1 MNSMAHSMFGP
12 KCSLGESPDK
22 CSPGGLLAVTGWT
35 RRVSATHMT
44 MNLEVT
50 TAPTD
55 VKARLRAAVRMGKL
69 TLLIKRDPLY
79 QACQAC

>member
-1 MNSMAHSMFGP
+1 M
-12 KCSLGESPDK
+12 GESPDK
-22 CSPGGLLAVTGWT
+22 CSPVELLAVTGWT
-35 RRVSATHMT
+35 RRVSAAHVT
-44 MNLEVT
+44 MSLED
-50 TAPTD
+50 TAALTD

>member
-1 MNSMAHSMFGP
+1 MGQLDSRYGGGPALNSMAHSMFGP

-22 CSPGGLLAVTGWT
+22 CSPVGLLAVTGWT
-35 RRVSATHMT
+35 RRVNAAHVT

-55 VKARLRAAVRMGKL
+55 VKARLRAAVCMGK
-69 TLLIKRDPLY
+69 
-79 QACQAC
+79 